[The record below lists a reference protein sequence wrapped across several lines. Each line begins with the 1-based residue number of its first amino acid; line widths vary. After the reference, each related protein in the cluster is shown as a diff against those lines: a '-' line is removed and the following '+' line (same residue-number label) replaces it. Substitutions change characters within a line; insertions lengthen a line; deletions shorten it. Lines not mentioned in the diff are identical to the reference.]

1 MDFTGRVALITGA
14 AGGIGGAAAERFAA
28 LGADVHLVDVDEDGL
43 ARRAESVAATGRRAT
58 TSTADVT
65 KSADVRGYVDAA
77 LREHGRIDAFFNNA
91 GIEGPVATLAE
102 YPEEEFERVVG
113 VNLFGVFLGLRHVLP
128 VMLEQGSGAIV
139 NTGSLA
145 SERGLPSSGAYIATK
160 HAVLG
165 LTRTAASE
173 VAGRGVRVNAVL
185 PGMIDTRMLRDLGAA
200 AGRRRGGRHG
210 VPGHGRPPPGAPVSP
225 RRSPPSWRSSA
236 RTTRA
241 SCTAWAGP
249 WTAGRWRRWATRRR
263 RSRPSQPTAGRL
275 MAPRG
280 CSFERRAR
288 AT

>member
-1 MDFTGRVALITGA
+1 M
-14 AGGIGGAAAERFAA
+14 
-28 LGADVHLVDVDEDGL
+28 HLVDVDEDGL
-43 ARRAESVAATGRRAT
+43 ARRAASVAATGRRAT

-77 LREHGRIDAFFNNA
+77 LREHGHIDAFFNNA

-102 YPEEEFERVVG
+102 YPEEEFQRVVG

-185 PGMIDTRMLRDLGAA
+185 PGMIDTRMLRDLARQLAGDEEAGMAFLGTAA
-200 AGRRRGGRHG
+200 PAGRTGQPEE
-210 VPGHGRPPPGAPVSP
+210 VAAVVAFL
-225 RRSPPSWRSSA
+225 A

-249 WTAGRWRRWATRRR
+249 WTAGRSRRWATRRR
-263 RSRPSQPTAGRL
+263 PSRPPER
-275 MAPRG
+275 PRG
-280 CSFERRAR
+280 A
-288 AT
+288 